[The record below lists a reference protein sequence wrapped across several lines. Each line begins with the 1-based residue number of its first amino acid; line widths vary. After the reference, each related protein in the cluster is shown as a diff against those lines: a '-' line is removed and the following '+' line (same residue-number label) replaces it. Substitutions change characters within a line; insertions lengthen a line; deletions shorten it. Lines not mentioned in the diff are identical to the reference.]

1 MKKNE
6 WILLGSVT
14 AFIDLIQ
21 FILDF
26 FVIGAVVNRII
37 EVIVGFSLLFYFQI
51 RGVSMF
57 NPKRAAAFLATLVG
71 ETIPVVDALP
81 LWTFDVYV
89 TYLTTKGEEVLME
102 KAPNIVRHIQENQRI
117 AQKYQAQRQPK
128 NQNGVRMPNSR
139 ENRPDRPSTPP
150 PLPPSAST
158 PSM

>member
-1 MKKNE
+1 MASRMKKKE
-6 WILLGSVT
+6 WLLLGSVT

-57 NPKRAAAFLATLVG
+57 NPKRATAFLATLVG

-81 LWTFDVYV
+81 LWTLDVYV
-89 TYLTTKGEEVLME
+89 TYLTVKGEEALME
-102 KAPNIVRHIQENQRI
+102 KAPEIMGYLRENQRI
-117 AQKYQAQRQPK
+117 VQKYQPQRQPM
-128 NQNGVRMPNSR
+128 NQNGVRMPNPR
-139 ENRPDRPSTPP
+139 ENQPDRT
-150 PLPPSAST
+150 ST
-158 PSM
+158 PSI